1 MNSKG
6 IGTKK
11 LMSII
16 SLIMTVI
23 FLSILLPTNLIK
35 AEEKSD
41 SMSVEKVLDSEMYN
55 KFNNEILNNKSS
67 IKYTTDNNKGTWPV
81 NWEYGNV
88 SNKNKIN
95 KSVYGKDQPLEY
107 NEGYLTKKAYTT
119 DEDNVFNINLKIQGK
134 KFHGKKRDV
143 VFLLDNSNSMRTNN
157 RVGKIKTQI
166 KRVMDNLNNDDNTRY
181 ALVTYASTIL
191 DGRYYHLIDKSI
203 GNDQYENYKGYTS
216 NKCYLNFTSNIQ
228 EIYNKIPE
236 NVPYERGH
244 DYVGGTFTQEG
255 LLEAKKLL
263 KNSTADEKIIIH
275 LTDGVPTYSFLIEEF
290 GGNKPTTFNYNTAYN
305 GVGVRGL
312 GVSYFFDS
320 KYNKPYIFSREMVY
334 SALNRST
341 NQREEIWNNGIAT
354 ALEAENIKRENPYI
368 KIYTIGVELTK
379 DVSKWN
385 DANKYYNAEGTLNL
399 PEIKDLLAKIS
410 SSPEEAFINYNV
422 DDINKIIDKIIY
434 KINKSINNGTVID
447 PMGDMVDIIK
457 SGEFSDKDYKLTA
470 SNNKLL
476 EGVKVGYNEKN
487 RQIVLTGLNLGENE
501 WVELNYKVRL
511 NTSNPDFN
519 GDFWYQANKRTVLN
533 PNNKEPNVF
542 RDFVI
547 PSVTGKRPSI
557 EVKLKKISSETS
569 KPLANSEF
577 ELYNSIN
584 EKLGS
589 FTTKENGEVSLGY
602 LQEGD
607 YKLKEINPPK
617 GYILSKDFINF
628 KVKNGKTIQDENE
641 VEFITV
647 SNIPNSI
654 RIKKTDDSKLESDA
668 KFLSG
673 AKFELNKVNDK
684 NFKPLVKETD
694 DKGEIE
700 FKEIEPGTYYLKE
713 VLAPNGYEQ
722 IKEDIGPIVV
732 DNTGVVTIPWDKLKN
747 NDVEKWNNQEIIRI
761 KNKKLKSAIYIDKVD
776 AINPEIKLSGAKFS
790 LYTNDENY
798 KNNKKLVR
806 NGINYY
812 LISEKLSND
821 KGRLELE
828 NLNSGEEYKYLIQE
842 TEAPKGYTVSG
853 KEILFHFKDNIAL
866 IDNENDVKALAS
878 INGQVISIK
887 NAKIYKLPS
896 SGGIGV
902 YPFLLIGTL
911 CMALSLIYS
920 FNSKFSN
927 KKK

>member
-1 MNSKG
+1 
-6 IGTKK
+6 
-11 LMSII
+11 
-16 SLIMTVI
+16 
-23 FLSILLPTNLIK
+23 
-35 AEEKSD
+35 
-41 SMSVEKVLDSEMYN
+41 MYN
-55 KFNNEILNNKSS
+55 NFNNEILNNKSS
-67 IKYTTDNNKGTWPV
+67 INYTTDNNKGTWPEY
-81 NWEYGNV
+81 WEYGNV

-95 KSVYGKDQPLEY
+95 KSVYGKNQPLEY
-107 NEGYLTKKAYTT
+107 NEGFLTKKAYTT
-119 DEDNVFNINLKIQGK
+119 DEDNVFDINLKIQGK
-134 KFHGKKRDV
+134 KNQSLKKDV
-143 VFLLDNSNSMRTNN
+143 VFLLDNSNSMTTNN
-157 RVGKIKTQI
+157 RAIKIKEQI
-166 KRVMDNLNNDDNTRY
+166 KNVMDKLNTNNTRY

-191 DGRYYHLIDKSI
+191 DGRYYHLIDRSI
-203 GNDQYENYKGYTS
+203 GDNQYTVYKGYTS
-216 NKCYLNFTSNIQ
+216 NQCYLNFTSNIQ
-228 EIYNKIPE
+228 EIYNKIPAT
-236 NVPYERGH
+236 VPNQRNKG
-244 DYVGGTFTQEG
+244 YVGGTFTQEG
-255 LLEAKKLL
+255 LLKAIELL
-263 KNSTADEKIIIH
+263 KNSDADEKIIIH
-275 LTDGVPTYSFLIEEF
+275 LTDGLPTFSFLLKEF
-290 GGNKPTTFNYNTAYN
+290 GGNEKAIFDYNTQYN
-305 GVGVRGL
+305 GIGVRGF
-312 GVSYFFDS
+312 GTSYFFNT
-320 KYNKPYIFSREMVY
+320 KTQKPYIYSREEVY
-334 SALNRST
+334 SALNRSK
-341 NQREEIWNNGIAT
+341 NKYESIWNNGFPT
-354 ALEAENIKRENPYI
+354 TLEAENIKNDNPDI
-368 KIYTIGVELTK
+368 NIYTIGVELK
-379 DVSKWN
+379 KEVYKW
-385 DANKYYNAEGTLNL
+385 DYYRQYYNAEGTVEL
-399 PEIKDLLAKIS
+399 PEIRKFLESIS
-410 SSPEEAFINYNV
+410 SSPAEAFVNENV
-422 DDINKIIDKIIY
+422 DDIDEIINKIIDKI
-434 KINKSINNGTVID
+434 KNSINDGTVID
-447 PMGDMVDIIK
+447 PMGDMVYIVK
-457 SGEFSDKDYKLTA
+457 NGEFNNEDYKLTA

-533 PNNKEPNVF
+533 PNNKEPNIF

-547 PSVTGKRPSI
+547 PSVSGKRPSI

-628 KVKNGKTIQDENE
+628 KVKNGKAIQDENE

-732 DNTGVVTIPWDKLKN
+732 DNTGVVTIPWDKLKS

-761 KNKKLKSAIYIDKVD
+761 KNKKLKSAVYIDKVD
-776 AINPEIKLSGAKFS
+776 AINPGIKLSGAKFS

-798 KNNKKLVR
+798 KNNKKLVI
-806 NGINYY
+806 NGVNYY
-812 LISEKLSND
+812 LISEKVSND
-821 KGRLELE
+821 EGRIEWD
-828 NLNSGEEYKYLIQE
+828 NLNSGQEYKYLIQE

-853 KEILFHFKDNIAL
+853 KEILFHFKDNTVV

-920 FNSKFSN
+920 FNSKVLN
-927 KKK
+927 KRK

>member
-1 MNSKG
+1 MNSNG
-6 IGTKK
+6 IDTKK

-23 FLSILLPTNLIK
+23 FLSILLPTNLTK

-41 SMSVEKVLDSEMYN
+41 SMSVEKVLNSEMYN
-55 KFNNEILNNKSS
+55 NFNNEILNNKSS
-67 IKYTTDNNKGTWPV
+67 INYTTDNNQGTWPV

-95 KSVYGKDQPLEY
+95 KSVYGKNQPLEY

-119 DEDNVFNINLKIQGK
+119 DEDNVFDINLKIQGK
-134 KFHGKKRDV
+134 KNQSLKKDV
-143 VFLLDNSNSMRTNN
+143 VFLLDNSNSMTTNN
-157 RVGKIKTQI
+157 LAIKIKEQI
-166 KRVMDNLNNDDNTRY
+166 KNVMDKLNTNNTRY

-191 DGRYYHLIDKSI
+191 DGRYYHLIDRSI
-203 GNDQYENYKGYTS
+203 GDNQYTVYKGYTS
-216 NKCYLNFTSNIQ
+216 NQCYLNFTSNIQ
-228 EIYNKIPE
+228 EIYNKIPTT
-236 NVPYERGH
+236 VPNQRNNG
-244 DYVGGTFTQEG
+244 YVGGTFTQEG
-255 LLEAKKLL
+255 LLKAIELL
-263 KNSTADEKIIIH
+263 KNSDADEKIIIH
-275 LTDGVPTYSFLIEEF
+275 LTDGLPTFSFLLKEF
-290 GGNKPTTFNYNTAYN
+290 GGNEKAIFDYNTQYN
-305 GVGVRGL
+305 GIGVRGF
-312 GVSYFFDS
+312 GTSYFFNT
-320 KYNKPYIFSREMVY
+320 KTQKPYIYSREEVY
-334 SALNRST
+334 SALNRSI
-341 NQREEIWNNGIAT
+341 NKNESIWNNGFPT
-354 ALEAENIKRENPYI
+354 TLEAENIKKENPDI
-368 KIYTIGVELTK
+368 NIYTIGIELK
-379 DVSKWN
+379 KEVYKW
-385 DANKYYNAEGTLNL
+385 DDYRKYYNAEGVVEL
-399 PEIKDLLAKIS
+399 PEIKKFLESIS
-410 SSPEEAFINYNV
+410 SSPAEAFVNDSV
-422 DDINKIIDKIIY
+422 DDIDEIINKIIDKI
-434 KINKSINNGTVID
+434 KNSINDGTVID
-447 PMGDMVDIIK
+447 PMGDMVYIVK
-457 SGEFSDKDYKLTA
+457 NGEFNNEDYKLTA

-476 EGVKVGYNEKN
+476 EGVKVVYNEKN
-487 RQIVLTGLNLGENE
+487 RHIILTGLNLGENE
-501 WVELNYKVRL
+501 WVELKYKVRL
-511 NTSNPDFN
+511 NTSNSDFN
-519 GDFWYQANKRTVLN
+519 DDFWYQANKRTVLN
-533 PNNKEPNVF
+533 PNSKEPNIF

-547 PSVTGKRPSI
+547 PSVSGKKPSI

-628 KVKNGKTIQDENE
+628 KVKNGKAIQDENE

-812 LISEKLSND
+812 LISEKSSND
-821 KGRLELE
+821 KGRLEWE
-828 NLNSGEEYKYLIQE
+828 NLNSGQEYKYLIQE

-853 KEILFHFKDNIAL
+853 KEILFHFKDNTVV

-920 FNSKFSN
+920 FNSNVLN
-927 KKK
+927 KRK

>member
-11 LMSII
+11 LTSII

-41 SMSVEKVLDSEMYN
+41 SMSVEKVLNSEMYN
-55 KFNNEILNNKSS
+55 KFNNEILNNESS

-95 KSVYGKDQPLEY
+95 KSVYGKNQPLEY

-134 KFHGKKRDV
+134 KNQSLKKDV
-143 VFLLDNSNSMRTNN
+143 VFLLDNSNSMTTNN
-157 RVGKIKTQI
+157 RAIKIKEQI
-166 KRVMDNLNNDDNTRY
+166 KNVMDKLNTNNTRY

-191 DGRYYHLIDKSI
+191 DGRYYHLIDRSI
-203 GNDQYENYKGYTS
+203 GDNQYTVYKGYTS
-216 NKCYLNFTSNIQ
+216 NQCYLNFTSNIQ
-228 EIYNKIPE
+228 EIYNKIPST
-236 NVPYERGH
+236 VPNQRNNG
-244 DYVGGTFTQEG
+244 YVGGTFTQEG
-255 LLEAKKLL
+255 LLKAIELL
-263 KNSTADEKIIIH
+263 KNSDADEKIIIH
-275 LTDGVPTYSFLIEEF
+275 LTDGLPTFSFLLKEF
-290 GGNKPTTFNYNTAYN
+290 GGNEKAIFDYNTQYN
-305 GVGVRGL
+305 GIGVRGF
-312 GVSYFFDS
+312 GTSYFFNT
-320 KYNKPYIFSREMVY
+320 KTQKPYIYSREEVY
-334 SALNRST
+334 SALNRSK
-341 NQREEIWNNGIAT
+341 NKYEAIWNNGFPT
-354 ALEAENIKRENPYI
+354 TLEAENIKNENPDI
-368 KIYTIGVELTK
+368 NIYTIGVELK
-379 DVSKWN
+379 KEVYKW
-385 DANKYYNAEGTLNL
+385 DDYRQYYNAEGTVEL
-399 PEIKDLLAKIS
+399 PEIRKFLESIS
-410 SSPEEAFINYNV
+410 SSPAEAFVNENV
-422 DDINKIIDKIIY
+422 DDIDEIINKIID

-447 PMGDMVDIIK
+447 PMGDMVDIVK
-457 SGEFSDKDYKLTA
+457 GGEFSDKDYKLTA

-519 GDFWYQANKRTVLN
+519 GNFWYQANKRTVLN

-628 KVKNGKTIQDENE
+628 KVKNGKAIQDENE

-673 AKFELNKVNDK
+673 AKFELNKVNDQK
-684 NFKPLVKETD
+684 FKPLVKETD

-732 DNTGVVTIPWDKLKN
+732 DNTGVVTIPWDKLKS

-821 KGRLELE
+821 KGRLEWE

>member
-6 IGTKK
+6 IDTKK

-41 SMSVEKVLDSEMYN
+41 SMSVEKVLNSEMYN
-55 KFNNEILNNKSS
+55 KFNNEILNNESS

-95 KSVYGKDQPLEY
+95 KSVYGKNQPLEY

-134 KFHGKKRDV
+134 KNQSLKKDV
-143 VFLLDNSNSMRTNN
+143 VFLLDNSNSMTTNN
-157 RVGKIKTQI
+157 RAIKIKEQI
-166 KRVMDNLNNDDNTRY
+166 KNVMDKLNTNNTRY

-191 DGRYYHLIDKSI
+191 DGRYYHLIDRSI
-203 GNDQYENYKGYTS
+203 GDNQYTVYKGYTS
-216 NKCYLNFTSNIQ
+216 NQCYLNFTSNIQ
-228 EIYNKIPE
+228 EIYNKIPST
-236 NVPYERGH
+236 VPNQRNNG
-244 DYVGGTFTQEG
+244 YVGGTFTQEG
-255 LLEAKKLL
+255 LLKAIELL
-263 KNSTADEKIIIH
+263 KNSDADEKIIIH
-275 LTDGVPTYSFLIEEF
+275 LTDGLPTFSFLLKEF
-290 GGNKPTTFNYNTAYN
+290 GGNEKAIFDYNTQYN
-305 GVGVRGL
+305 GIGVRGF
-312 GVSYFFDS
+312 GTSYFFNT
-320 KYNKPYIFSREMVY
+320 KTQKPYIYSREEVY
-334 SALNRST
+334 SALNRSK
-341 NQREEIWNNGIAT
+341 NKYEAIWNNGFPT
-354 ALEAENIKRENPYI
+354 TLEAENIKNENPDI
-368 KIYTIGVELTK
+368 NIYTIGVELK
-379 DVSKWN
+379 KEVYKW
-385 DANKYYNAEGTLNL
+385 DDYRQYYNAEGTVEL
-399 PEIKDLLAKIS
+399 PEIRKFLESIS
-410 SSPEEAFINYNV
+410 SSPAEAFVNENV
-422 DDINKIIDKIIY
+422 DDIDEIINKIID

-447 PMGDMVDIIK
+447 PMGDMVDIVK
-457 SGEFSDKDYKLTA
+457 GGEFSDKDYKLTA

-519 GDFWYQANKRTVLN
+519 GNFWYQANKRTVLN

-628 KVKNGKTIQDENE
+628 KVKNGKAIQDENE

-673 AKFELNKVNDK
+673 AKFELNKVNDQK
-684 NFKPLVKETD
+684 FKPLVKETD

-732 DNTGVVTIPWDKLKN
+732 DNTGVVTIPWDKLKS

-821 KGRLELE
+821 KGRLEWE

>member
-1 MNSKG
+1 M
-6 IGTKK
+6 
-11 LMSII
+11 L
-16 SLIMTVI
+16 
-23 FLSILLPTNLIK
+23 
-35 AEEKSD
+35 
-41 SMSVEKVLDSEMYN
+41 
-55 KFNNEILNNKSS
+55 
-67 IKYTTDNNKGTWPV
+67 
-81 NWEYGNV
+81 
-88 SNKNKIN
+88 
-95 KSVYGKDQPLEY
+95 
-107 NEGYLTKKAYTT
+107 
-119 DEDNVFNINLKIQGK
+119 
-134 KFHGKKRDV
+134 
-143 VFLLDNSNSMRTNN
+143 TNN
-157 RVGKIKTQI
+157 RALKIKEEI
-166 KRVMDNLNNDDNTRY
+166 KNVMDKLKAKNTRY

-191 DGRYYHLIDKSI
+191 DGRHYHLIDRSI
-203 GNDQYENYKGYTS
+203 GNNQYTVYDLYTS
-216 NKCYLNFTSNIQ
+216 NQCHLNFTSNIQ
-228 EIYNKIPE
+228 EIYNKIPST
-236 NVPYERGH
+236 VPNQRNNPYA
-244 DYVGGTFTQEG
+244 GGTFTQEG
-255 LLEAKKLL
+255 LLKAIELL
-263 KNSTADEKIIIH
+263 KNSNADEKIIIH
-275 LTDGVPTYSFLIEEF
+275 LTDGLPTFSFFLKEF
-290 GGNKPTTFNYNTAYN
+290 GGNKKAIFDYNTNYN
-305 GVGVRGL
+305 GIGVRGL
-312 GVSYFFDS
+312 GTSYFFDT
-320 KYNKPYIFSREMVY
+320 KTQKPYIYSREEVY
-334 SALNRST
+334 SALNRSK
-341 NQREEIWNNGIAT
+341 NKYESIWNNGFPT
-354 ALEAENIKRENPYI
+354 TLEAENIKNENPDI
-368 KIYTIGVELTK
+368 NIYTIGVELK
-379 DVSKWN
+379 KEVYKWT
-385 DANKYYNAEGTLNL
+385 DDRQYYNAEGTVEL
-399 PEIKDLLAKIS
+399 PEIRKFLESIS
-410 SSPEEAFINYNV
+410 SSPAEAFVNENV
-422 DDINKIIDKIIY
+422 DDIDEIINKIID

-628 KVKNGKTIQDENE
+628 KVKNGKAIQDGNE

-647 SNIPNSI
+647 SNTPNSI

-673 AKFELNKVNDK
+673 AKFELNKVNDQK
-684 NFKPLVKETD
+684 FKPLVKETD

-732 DNTGVVTIPWDKLKN
+732 DNTGVVTIPWDKLKS

-821 KGRLELE
+821 KGRLEWE

>member
-1 MNSKG
+1 MNSKS
-6 IGTKK
+6 IDTKK

-41 SMSVEKVLDSEMYN
+41 SMSVEKVLNSEMYN
-55 KFNNEILNNKSS
+55 KFNNEILNNESS

-95 KSVYGKDQPLEY
+95 KSVYGKNQPLEY

-134 KFHGKKRDV
+134 KNQSLKKDV
-143 VFLLDNSNSMRTNN
+143 VFLLDNSNSMTTNN
-157 RVGKIKTQI
+157 RAIKIKEQI
-166 KRVMDNLNNDDNTRY
+166 KNVMDKLNTNNTRY

-191 DGRYYHLIDKSI
+191 DGRYYHLIDRSI
-203 GNDQYENYKGYTS
+203 GDNQYTVYKGYTS
-216 NKCYLNFTSNIQ
+216 NQCYLNFTSNIQ
-228 EIYNKIPE
+228 EIYNKIPST
-236 NVPYERGH
+236 VPNQRNNPYA
-244 DYVGGTFTQEG
+244 GGTFTQEG
-255 LLEAKKLL
+255 LLKAIELL
-263 KNSTADEKIIIH
+263 KNSDADEKIIIH
-275 LTDGVPTYSFLIEEF
+275 LTDGLPTFSFLLKEF
-290 GGNKPTTFNYNTAYN
+290 GGNEKAIFDYNTQYN
-305 GVGVRGL
+305 GIGVRGF
-312 GVSYFFDS
+312 GTSYFFNT
-320 KYNKPYIFSREMVY
+320 KTQKPYIYSREEVY
-334 SALNRST
+334 SALNRSK
-341 NQREEIWNNGIAT
+341 NKYESIWNNGFPT
-354 ALEAENIKRENPYI
+354 TLEAENIKNENPDI
-368 KIYTIGVELTK
+368 NIYTIGVELK
-379 DVSKWN
+379 KEVYKW
-385 DANKYYNAEGTLNL
+385 DDYRQYYNAEGTVEL
-399 PEIKDLLAKIS
+399 PEIRKFLESIS
-410 SSPEEAFINYNV
+410 SSPAEAFVNENV
-422 DDINKIIDKIIY
+422 DDIDEIINKIID

-628 KVKNGKTIQDENE
+628 KVKNGKAIQDENE

-647 SNIPNSI
+647 SNMPNSI

-673 AKFELNKVNDK
+673 AKFELNKVNDQK
-684 NFKPLVKETD
+684 FKPLVKETD

-732 DNTGVVTIPWDKLKN
+732 DNTGVVTIPWDKLKS

-821 KGRLELE
+821 KGRLEWE

-853 KEILFHFKDNIAL
+853 KEILFHFKDNIVL

>member
-6 IGTKK
+6 ITTKK
-11 LMSII
+11 LTSII
-16 SLIMTVI
+16 SLIMTVV

-35 AEEKSD
+35 AEENSH
-41 SMSVEKVLDSEMYN
+41 SMSVEKVLNSEMYN
-55 KFNNEILNNKSS
+55 NFNNEILNNKSS
-67 IKYTTDNNKGTWPV
+67 INYTTDNNKGTWPEY
-81 NWEYGNV
+81 WEYGNV

-95 KSVYGKDQPLEY
+95 KSVYGKNQPLEY
-107 NEGYLTKKAYTT
+107 NEGFLTKKAYTT
-119 DEDNVFNINLKIQGK
+119 DEDNVFDINLKIQGK
-134 KFHGKKRDV
+134 KNQSLKKDV
-143 VFLLDNSNSMRTNN
+143 VFLLDNSNSMTTNN
-157 RVGKIKTQI
+157 RAIKIKEQI
-166 KRVMDNLNNDDNTRY
+166 KNVMDKLNTNNTRY

-191 DGRYYHLIDKSI
+191 DGRYYHLIDRSI
-203 GNDQYENYKGYTS
+203 GDNQYTVYKGYTS
-216 NKCYLNFTSNIQ
+216 NQCYLNFTSNIQ
-228 EIYNKIPE
+228 EIYNKIPAT
-236 NVPYERGH
+236 VPNQRNNG
-244 DYVGGTFTQEG
+244 YVGGTFTQEG
-255 LLEAKKLL
+255 LLKAIELL
-263 KNSTADEKIIIH
+263 KNSDADEKIIIH
-275 LTDGVPTYSFLIEEF
+275 LTDGLPTFSFLLKEF
-290 GGNKPTTFNYNTAYN
+290 GGNEKAIFDYNTQYN
-305 GVGVRGL
+305 GIGVRGF
-312 GVSYFFDS
+312 GTSYFFNT
-320 KYNKPYIFSREMVY
+320 KTQKPYIYSREEVY

-341 NQREEIWNNGIAT
+341 NKNEAILNNGFPT
-354 ALEAENIKRENPYI
+354 TLEAENIKKENPDI
-368 KIYTIGVELTK
+368 NIYTIGVELK
-379 DVSKWN
+379 KEVYKW
-385 DANKYYNAEGTLNL
+385 DDYRQYYNAEGTVEL
-399 PEIKDLLAKIS
+399 PEIRKFLESIS
-410 SSPEEAFINYNV
+410 SSPAEAFVNENV
-422 DDINKIIDKIIY
+422 DDIDEIINKIID

-628 KVKNGKTIQDENE
+628 KVKNGKAIQDENE

-673 AKFELNKVNDK
+673 AKFELNKANDK

-732 DNTGVVTIPWDKLKN
+732 NNTGVVTIPWDKLKS

-761 KNKKLKSAIYIDKVD
+761 KNKKLKSAVYIDKVD

-806 NGINYY
+806 NGVNYY
-812 LISEKLSND
+812 LISEKISND
-821 KGRLELE
+821 EGRIEWD
-828 NLNSGEEYKYLIQE
+828 NLNSGQEYKYLIQE

-853 KEILFHFKDNIAL
+853 KEILFHFKDNIVV
-866 IDNENDVKALAS
+866 IDNDKDVQALANV
-878 INGQVISIK
+878 NGQTIFIK

-902 YPFLLIGTL
+902 YPFLLIGTIL
-911 CMALSLIYS
+911 ITLSLS
-920 FNSKFSN
+920 FYFKSKALN
-927 KKK
+927 KKI

>member
-6 IGTKK
+6 IDTKK

-23 FLSILLPTNLIK
+23 FLSILLPTNLTK

-41 SMSVEKVLDSEMYN
+41 SMSVEKVLNSEMYN
-55 KFNNEILNNKSS
+55 NFNNEILNNKSS
-67 IKYTTDNNKGTWPV
+67 INYTTDNNQGTWPV

-95 KSVYGKDQPLEY
+95 KSVYGKNQPLEY

-134 KFHGKKRDV
+134 KNEALKKDV
-143 VFLLDNSNSMRTNN
+143 VFLLDNSNSMLTNN
-157 RVGKIKTQI
+157 RALKIKEEI
-166 KRVMDNLNNDDNTRY
+166 KNVMDKLKAKNTRY

-191 DGRYYHLIDKSI
+191 DGRHYHLIDRSI
-203 GNDQYENYKGYTS
+203 GNNQYTVYDLYTS
-216 NKCYLNFTSNIQ
+216 NQCHLNFTSNIQ
-228 EIYNKIPE
+228 EIYNKIPST
-236 NVPYERGH
+236 VPNQRNNPYA
-244 DYVGGTFTQEG
+244 GGTFTQEG
-255 LLEAKKLL
+255 LLKAIELL
-263 KNSTADEKIIIH
+263 KNSNADEKIIIH
-275 LTDGVPTYSFLIEEF
+275 LTDGLPTFSFLLKEF
-290 GGNKPTTFNYNTAYN
+290 GGNKKAIFDYNTNYN
-305 GVGVRGL
+305 GIGVRGL
-312 GVSYFFDS
+312 GTSYFFDT
-320 KYNKPYIFSREMVY
+320 KTQKPYIYSREEVY
-334 SALNRST
+334 SALNRSK
-341 NQREEIWNNGIAT
+341 NKYEAIWNNGFPT
-354 ALEAENIKRENPYI
+354 TLEAENIKNENPDI
-368 KIYTIGVELTK
+368 NIYTIGVELK
-379 DVSKWN
+379 KEVYKW
-385 DANKYYNAEGTLNL
+385 DDYRQYYNAEGTVEL
-399 PEIKDLLAKIS
+399 PEIRKFLESIS
-410 SSPEEAFINYNV
+410 SSPAEAFVNENV
-422 DDINKIIDKIIY
+422 DDIDEIINKIID

-447 PMGDMVDIIK
+447 PMGDMVDIVK
-457 SGEFSDKDYKLTA
+457 GGEFSDKDYKLTA

-519 GDFWYQANKRTVLN
+519 GNFWYQANKRTVLN

-628 KVKNGKTIQDENE
+628 KVKNGKAIQDENE

-673 AKFELNKVNDK
+673 AKFELNKVNDQK
-684 NFKPLVKETD
+684 FKPLVKETD

-732 DNTGVVTIPWDKLKN
+732 DNTGVVTIPWDKLKS

-821 KGRLELE
+821 KGRLEWE

>member
-11 LMSII
+11 LTSII

-41 SMSVEKVLDSEMYN
+41 SMSVEKVLNSEMYN
-55 KFNNEILNNKSS
+55 KFNNEILNNESS

-95 KSVYGKDQPLEY
+95 KSVYGKNQPLEY

-134 KFHGKKRDV
+134 KNQSLKKDV
-143 VFLLDNSNSMRTNN
+143 VFLLDNSNSMTTNN
-157 RVGKIKTQI
+157 RAIKIKEQI
-166 KRVMDNLNNDDNTRY
+166 KNVMDKLNTNNTRY

-191 DGRYYHLIDKSI
+191 DGRYYHLIDRSI
-203 GNDQYENYKGYTS
+203 GNNQYTVYKGYTS
-216 NKCYLNFTSNIQ
+216 NQCYLNFTSNIQ
-228 EIYNKIPE
+228 EIYNKIPAT
-236 NVPYERGH
+236 VPNQRNNG
-244 DYVGGTFTQEG
+244 YVGGTFTQEG
-255 LLEAKKLL
+255 LLKAIELL
-263 KNSTADEKIIIH
+263 KNSDADEKIIIH
-275 LTDGVPTYSFLIEEF
+275 LTDGLPTFSFLLKEF
-290 GGNKPTTFNYNTAYN
+290 GGNEKAIFDYNTNYN
-305 GVGVRGL
+305 GIGVRGF
-312 GVSYFFDS
+312 GTSYFFNT
-320 KYNKPYIFSREMVY
+320 KTQKPYIYSREEVY
-334 SALNRST
+334 SALNRSK
-341 NQREEIWNNGIAT
+341 NKYEAIWNNGFPT
-354 ALEAENIKRENPYI
+354 TLEAENIKNENPDI
-368 KIYTIGVELTK
+368 NIYTIGVELK
-379 DVSKWN
+379 KEVYKW
-385 DANKYYNAEGTLNL
+385 DDYRQYYNAEGTVEL
-399 PEIKDLLAKIS
+399 PEIRKFLESIS
-410 SSPEEAFINYNV
+410 SSPAEAFVNENV
-422 DDINKIIDKIIY
+422 DDIDEIINKIID

-447 PMGDMVDIIK
+447 PMGDMVDIVK
-457 SGEFSDKDYKLTA
+457 GGEFSDKDYKLTA

-628 KVKNGKTIQDENE
+628 KVKNGKAIQDENE

-673 AKFELNKVNDK
+673 AKFELNKVNDQK
-684 NFKPLVKETD
+684 FKPLVKETD

-732 DNTGVVTIPWDKLKN
+732 DNTGVVTIPWDKLKS

-821 KGRLELE
+821 KGRLEWE

-911 CMALSLIYS
+911 CMALSLIYI
-920 FNSKFSN
+920 FNSKSLT
-927 KKK
+927 KR

>member
-1 MNSKG
+1 MNSKS
-6 IGTKK
+6 IDTKK

-41 SMSVEKVLDSEMYN
+41 SMSVEKVLNSEMYN
-55 KFNNEILNNKSS
+55 KFNNEILNNESS

-95 KSVYGKDQPLEY
+95 KSVYGKNQPLEY

-134 KFHGKKRDV
+134 KNQSLKKDV
-143 VFLLDNSNSMRTNN
+143 VFLLDNSNSMTTNN
-157 RVGKIKTQI
+157 RAIKIKEQI
-166 KRVMDNLNNDDNTRY
+166 KNVMDKLNTNNTRY

-191 DGRYYHLIDKSI
+191 DGRYYHLIDRSI
-203 GNDQYENYKGYTS
+203 GDNQYTVYKGYTS
-216 NKCYLNFTSNIQ
+216 NQCYLNFTSNIQ
-228 EIYNKIPE
+228 EIYNKIPST
-236 NVPYERGH
+236 VPNQRNNPYA
-244 DYVGGTFTQEG
+244 GGTFTQEG
-255 LLEAKKLL
+255 LLKAIELL
-263 KNSTADEKIIIH
+263 KNSNADEKIIIH
-275 LTDGVPTYSFLIEEF
+275 LTDGLPTFSFLLKEF
-290 GGNKPTTFNYNTAYN
+290 GGNEKAIFDYNTQYN
-305 GVGVRGL
+305 GIGVRGF
-312 GVSYFFDS
+312 GTSYFFNT
-320 KYNKPYIFSREMVY
+320 KTQKPYIYSREEVY
-334 SALNRST
+334 SALNRSK
-341 NQREEIWNNGIAT
+341 NKYESIWNNGFPT
-354 ALEAENIKRENPYI
+354 TLEAENIKNENPDI
-368 KIYTIGVELTK
+368 NIYTIGVELK
-379 DVSKWN
+379 KEVYKW
-385 DANKYYNAEGTLNL
+385 DDYRQYYNAEGTVEL
-399 PEIKDLLAKIS
+399 PEIRKFLESIS
-410 SSPEEAFINYNV
+410 SSPAEAFVNENV
-422 DDINKIIDKIIY
+422 DDIDEIINKIID

-628 KVKNGKTIQDENE
+628 KVKNGKAIQDENE

-647 SNIPNSI
+647 SNMPNSI

-673 AKFELNKVNDK
+673 AKFELNKVNDQK
-684 NFKPLVKETD
+684 FKPLVKETD

-732 DNTGVVTIPWDKLKN
+732 DNTGVVTIPWDKLKS

-821 KGRLELE
+821 KGRLEWE

>member
-11 LMSII
+11 LMAII

-41 SMSVEKVLDSEMYN
+41 SMSVEKVLNSEMYN
-55 KFNNEILNNKSS
+55 KFNNEILNNESS

-95 KSVYGKDQPLEY
+95 KSVYGKNQPLEC

-134 KFHGKKRDV
+134 KKQSLKKDV
-143 VFLLDNSNSMRTNN
+143 VFLLDNSNSMTTNN
-157 RVGKIKTQI
+157 RAIKIKEQI
-166 KRVMDNLNNDDNTRY
+166 KNVMDKLNTNNTRY

-191 DGRYYHLIDKSI
+191 DGRYYHLIDRSI
-203 GNDQYENYKGYTS
+203 GDNQYTVYKGYTS
-216 NKCYLNFTSNIQ
+216 NQCYLNFTSNIQ
-228 EIYNKIPE
+228 EIYNKIPAT
-236 NVPYERGH
+236 VPNQRNNG
-244 DYVGGTFTQEG
+244 YVGGTFTQEG
-255 LLEAKKLL
+255 LLKAIELL
-263 KNSTADEKIIIH
+263 KNSNADEKIIIH
-275 LTDGVPTYSFLIEEF
+275 LTDGLPTFSFLLKEF
-290 GGNKPTTFNYNTAYN
+290 GGNKKAIFDYNTNYN
-305 GVGVRGL
+305 GIGVRGF
-312 GVSYFFDS
+312 GTSYFFDT
-320 KYNKPYIFSREMVY
+320 KTQKPYIYSREEVY
-334 SALNRST
+334 SALNRSK
-341 NQREEIWNNGIAT
+341 NKYESIWNNGFPT
-354 ALEAENIKRENPYI
+354 TLEAENIKNENPDI
-368 KIYTIGVELTK
+368 NIYTIGVELK
-379 DVSKWN
+379 KEVYKW
-385 DANKYYNAEGTLNL
+385 DDYRQYYNAEGTVEL
-399 PEIKDLLAKIS
+399 PEIRKFLESIS
-410 SSPEEAFINYNV
+410 SSPAEAFVNENV
-422 DDINKIIDKIIY
+422 DDIDEIINKIID

-628 KVKNGKTIQDENE
+628 KVKNGKAIQDENE

-732 DNTGVVTIPWDKLKN
+732 DNTGVVTIPWDELKS

-761 KNKKLKSAIYIDKVD
+761 KNKKLKSAVYIDKVD
-776 AINPEIKLSGAKFS
+776 AINPGIKLSGAKFS

-806 NGINYY
+806 NGVNYY
-812 LISEKLSND
+812 LISEKVSND
-821 KGRLELE
+821 EGRIEWD
-828 NLNSGEEYKYLIQE
+828 NLNSGQEYKYLIQE

-853 KEILFHFKDNIAL
+853 KEILFHFKDNNVV
-866 IDNENDVKALAS
+866 IDNDKDVQALANV
-878 INGQVISIK
+878 NGQTIFIK

-896 SGGIGV
+896 SGGMGV
-902 YPFLLIGTL
+902 YPFLIIGTIL
-911 CMALSLIYS
+911 ITLSLS
-920 FNSKFSN
+920 FYFKSKALN
-927 KKK
+927 KKI

>member
-11 LMSII
+11 LTSII

-41 SMSVEKVLDSEMYN
+41 SMSVEKVLNSEMYN
-55 KFNNEILNNKSS
+55 KFNNEILNNESS

-95 KSVYGKDQPLEY
+95 KSVYGKNQPLEY

-134 KFHGKKRDV
+134 KNQSLKKDV
-143 VFLLDNSNSMRTNN
+143 VFLLDNSNSMTTNN
-157 RVGKIKTQI
+157 RAIKIKEQI
-166 KRVMDNLNNDDNTRY
+166 KNVMDKLNTNNTRY
-181 ALVTYASTIL
+181 ALVTHASTIL
-191 DGRYYHLIDKSI
+191 DGRYYHLIDRSI
-203 GNDQYENYKGYTS
+203 GNNQYTVYKGYTS
-216 NKCYLNFTSNIQ
+216 NQCYLNFTSNIQ
-228 EIYNKIPE
+228 EIYNKIPAT
-236 NVPYERGH
+236 VPNQRNNG
-244 DYVGGTFTQEG
+244 YVGGTFTQEG
-255 LLEAKKLL
+255 LLKAIELL
-263 KNSTADEKIIIH
+263 KNSDADEKIIIH
-275 LTDGVPTYSFLIEEF
+275 LTDGLPTFSFLLKEF
-290 GGNKPTTFNYNTAYN
+290 GGNEKAIFDYNTNYN
-305 GVGVRGL
+305 GIGVRGF
-312 GVSYFFDS
+312 GTSYFFNT
-320 KYNKPYIFSREMVY
+320 KTQKPYIYSREEVY
-334 SALNRST
+334 SALNRSK
-341 NQREEIWNNGIAT
+341 NKYEAIWNNGFPT
-354 ALEAENIKRENPYI
+354 TLEAENIKNENPDI
-368 KIYTIGVELTK
+368 NIYTIGVELK
-379 DVSKWN
+379 KEVYKW
-385 DANKYYNAEGTLNL
+385 DDYRQYYNAEGTVEL
-399 PEIKDLLAKIS
+399 PEIRKFLESIS
-410 SSPEEAFINYNV
+410 SSPAEAFVNENV
-422 DDINKIIDKIIY
+422 DDIDEIINKIID

-447 PMGDMVDIIK
+447 PMGDMVDIVK
-457 SGEFSDKDYKLTA
+457 GGEFSDKDYKLTA

-628 KVKNGKTIQDENE
+628 KVKNGKAIQDENE

-673 AKFELNKVNDK
+673 AKFELNKVNDQK
-684 NFKPLVKETD
+684 FKPLVKETD

-732 DNTGVVTIPWDKLKN
+732 DNTGVVTIPWDKLKS

-821 KGRLELE
+821 KGRLEWE

-911 CMALSLIYS
+911 CMALSLIYI
-920 FNSKFSN
+920 FNSKSLT
-927 KKK
+927 KR

>member
-1 MNSKG
+1 MNSKS
-6 IGTKK
+6 IDTKK

-41 SMSVEKVLDSEMYN
+41 SMSVEKVLNSEMYN
-55 KFNNEILNNKSS
+55 KFNNEILNNESS

-95 KSVYGKDQPLEY
+95 KSVYGKNQPLEY

-134 KFHGKKRDV
+134 KNQSLKKDV
-143 VFLLDNSNSMRTNN
+143 VFLLDNSNSMTTNN
-157 RVGKIKTQI
+157 RAIKIKEQI
-166 KRVMDNLNNDDNTRY
+166 KNVMDKLNTNNTRY

-191 DGRYYHLIDKSI
+191 DGRYYHLIDRSI
-203 GNDQYENYKGYTS
+203 GDNQYTVYKGYTS
-216 NKCYLNFTSNIQ
+216 NQCYLNFTSNIQ
-228 EIYNKIPE
+228 EIYNKIPST
-236 NVPYERGH
+236 VPNQRNNPYA
-244 DYVGGTFTQEG
+244 GGTFTQEG
-255 LLEAKKLL
+255 LLKAIELL
-263 KNSTADEKIIIH
+263 KNSDADEKIIIH
-275 LTDGVPTYSFLIEEF
+275 LTDGLPTFSFLLKEF
-290 GGNKPTTFNYNTAYN
+290 GGNEKAIFDYNTQYN
-305 GVGVRGL
+305 GIGVRGF
-312 GVSYFFDS
+312 GTSYFFNT
-320 KYNKPYIFSREMVY
+320 KTQKPYIYSREEVY
-334 SALNRST
+334 SALNRSK
-341 NQREEIWNNGIAT
+341 NKYESIWNNGFPT
-354 ALEAENIKRENPYI
+354 TLEAENIKNENPDI
-368 KIYTIGVELTK
+368 NIYTIGVELK
-379 DVSKWN
+379 KEVYKW
-385 DANKYYNAEGTLNL
+385 DDYRQYYNAEGTVEL
-399 PEIKDLLAKIS
+399 PEIRKFLESIS
-410 SSPEEAFINYNV
+410 SSPAEAFVNENV
-422 DDINKIIDKIIY
+422 DDIDEIINKIID

-628 KVKNGKTIQDENE
+628 KVKNGKAIQDENE

-647 SNIPNSI
+647 SNMPNSI

-673 AKFELNKVNDK
+673 AKFELNKVNDQK
-684 NFKPLVKETD
+684 FKPLVKETD

-732 DNTGVVTIPWDKLKN
+732 DNTGVVTIPWDKLKS

-821 KGRLELE
+821 KGRLEWE

>member
-11 LMSII
+11 LTSII

-41 SMSVEKVLDSEMYN
+41 SMSVEKVLNSEMYN
-55 KFNNEILNNKSS
+55 KFNNEILNNESS

-95 KSVYGKDQPLEY
+95 KSVYGKNQPLEY

-134 KFHGKKRDV
+134 KNQSLKKDV
-143 VFLLDNSNSMRTNN
+143 VFLLDNSNSMTTNN
-157 RVGKIKTQI
+157 RAIKIKEQI
-166 KRVMDNLNNDDNTRY
+166 KNVMDKLNTNNTRY

-191 DGRYYHLIDKSI
+191 DGRYYHLIDRSI
-203 GNDQYENYKGYTS
+203 GDNQYTVYKGYTS
-216 NKCYLNFTSNIQ
+216 NQCYLNFTSNIQ
-228 EIYNKIPE
+228 EIYNKIPST
-236 NVPYERGH
+236 VPNQRNNG
-244 DYVGGTFTQEG
+244 YVGGTFTQEG
-255 LLEAKKLL
+255 LLKAIELL
-263 KNSTADEKIIIH
+263 KNSDADEKIIIH
-275 LTDGVPTYSFLIEEF
+275 LTDGLPTFSFLLKEF
-290 GGNKPTTFNYNTAYN
+290 GGNEKAIFDYNTQYN
-305 GVGVRGL
+305 GIGVRGF
-312 GVSYFFDS
+312 GTSYFFNT
-320 KYNKPYIFSREMVY
+320 KTQKPYIYSREEVY
-334 SALNRST
+334 SALNRSK
-341 NQREEIWNNGIAT
+341 NKYEAIWNNGFPT
-354 ALEAENIKRENPYI
+354 TLEAENIKNENPDI
-368 KIYTIGVELTK
+368 NIYTIGVELK
-379 DVSKWN
+379 KEVYKW
-385 DANKYYNAEGTLNL
+385 DDYRQYYNAEGTVEL
-399 PEIKDLLAKIS
+399 PEIRKFLESIS
-410 SSPEEAFINYNV
+410 SSPAEAFVNENV
-422 DDINKIIDKIIY
+422 DDIDEIINKIID

-447 PMGDMVDIIK
+447 PMGDMVDIVK
-457 SGEFSDKDYKLTA
+457 GGEFSDKDYKLTA

-511 NTSNPDFN
+511 NTSNPAFN

-628 KVKNGKTIQDENE
+628 KVKNGKAIQDENE

-647 SNIPNSI
+647 SNTPNSI

-673 AKFELNKVNDK
+673 AKFELNKVNDQK
-684 NFKPLVKETD
+684 FKPLVKETD

-732 DNTGVVTIPWDKLKN
+732 DNTGVVTIPWDKLKS

-761 KNKKLKSAIYIDKVD
+761 KNKKLKSSIYIDKVD

-806 NGINYY
+806 NGVNYY
-812 LISEKLSND
+812 LISEKVSND
-821 KGRLELE
+821 EGRIEWD
-828 NLNSGEEYKYLIQE
+828 NLNSGQGYKYLIQE

-853 KEILFHFKDNIAL
+853 KEILFHFKDNTAL

-878 INGQVISIK
+878 INGEVISIK

>member
-11 LMSII
+11 LTSII

-41 SMSVEKVLDSEMYN
+41 SMSVEKVLNSEMYN
-55 KFNNEILNNKSS
+55 KFNNEILNNESS

-95 KSVYGKDQPLEY
+95 KSVYGKNQPLEY

-134 KFHGKKRDV
+134 KNQSLKKDV
-143 VFLLDNSNSMRTNN
+143 VFLLDNSNSMTTNN
-157 RVGKIKTQI
+157 RAIKIKEQI
-166 KRVMDNLNNDDNTRY
+166 KNVMDKLNTNNTRY

-191 DGRYYHLIDKSI
+191 DGRYYHLIDRSI
-203 GNDQYENYKGYTS
+203 GNNQYTVYKGYTS
-216 NKCYLNFTSNIQ
+216 NQCYLNFTSNIQ
-228 EIYNKIPE
+228 EIYNKIPAT
-236 NVPYERGH
+236 VPNQRNNPYA
-244 DYVGGTFTQEG
+244 GGTFTQEG
-255 LLEAKKLL
+255 LLKAIELL
-263 KNSTADEKIIIH
+263 KNSDADEKIIIH
-275 LTDGVPTYSFLIEEF
+275 LTDGLPTFSFLLKEF
-290 GGNKPTTFNYNTAYN
+290 GGNEKAIFDYNTNYN
-305 GVGVRGL
+305 GIGVRGF
-312 GVSYFFDS
+312 GTSYFFNT
-320 KYNKPYIFSREMVY
+320 KTQKPYIYSREEVY
-334 SALNRST
+334 SALNRSK
-341 NQREEIWNNGIAT
+341 NKYEAIWNNGFPT
-354 ALEAENIKRENPYI
+354 TLEAENIKNENPDI
-368 KIYTIGVELTK
+368 NIYTIGVELK
-379 DVSKWN
+379 KEVYKW
-385 DANKYYNAEGTLNL
+385 DDYRQYYNAEGTVEL
-399 PEIKDLLAKIS
+399 PEIRKFLESIS
-410 SSPEEAFINYNV
+410 SSPAEAFVNENV
-422 DDINKIIDKIIY
+422 DDIDEIINKIID

-447 PMGDMVDIIK
+447 PMGDMVDIVK
-457 SGEFSDKDYKLTA
+457 GGEFSDKDYKLTA

-628 KVKNGKTIQDENE
+628 KVKNGKAIQDENE

-673 AKFELNKVNDK
+673 AKFELNKVNDQK
-684 NFKPLVKETD
+684 FKPLVKETD

-732 DNTGVVTIPWDKLKN
+732 DNTGVVTIPWDKLKS

-821 KGRLELE
+821 KGRLEWE

>member
-1 MNSKG
+1 M
-6 IGTKK
+6 
-11 LMSII
+11 
-16 SLIMTVI
+16 
-23 FLSILLPTNLIK
+23 
-35 AEEKSD
+35 
-41 SMSVEKVLDSEMYN
+41 
-55 KFNNEILNNKSS
+55 
-67 IKYTTDNNKGTWPV
+67 
-81 NWEYGNV
+81 
-88 SNKNKIN
+88 
-95 KSVYGKDQPLEY
+95 
-107 NEGYLTKKAYTT
+107 
-119 DEDNVFNINLKIQGK
+119 QGK
-134 KFHGKKRDV
+134 KNEALKKDV
-143 VFLLDNSNSMRTNN
+143 VFLLDNSNSMLTNN
-157 RVGKIKTQI
+157 RALKIKEEI
-166 KRVMDNLNNDDNTRY
+166 KNVMDKLKAKNTRY

-191 DGRYYHLIDKSI
+191 DGRHYHLIDRSI
-203 GNDQYENYKGYTS
+203 GNNQYTVYDLYTS
-216 NKCYLNFTSNIQ
+216 NQCHLNFTSNIQ
-228 EIYNKIPE
+228 EIYNKIPST
-236 NVPYERGH
+236 VPNQRNNPYA
-244 DYVGGTFTQEG
+244 GGTFTQEG
-255 LLEAKKLL
+255 LLKAIELL
-263 KNSTADEKIIIH
+263 KNSNADEKIIIH
-275 LTDGVPTYSFLIEEF
+275 LTDGLPTFSFLLKEF
-290 GGNKPTTFNYNTAYN
+290 GGNEKAIFDYNTNYN
-305 GVGVRGL
+305 GIGVRGL
-312 GVSYFFDS
+312 GTSYFFDT
-320 KYNKPYIFSREMVY
+320 KTQKPYIYSREEVY
-334 SALNRST
+334 SALNRSK
-341 NQREEIWNNGIAT
+341 NKYEAIWNNGFPT
-354 ALEAENIKRENPYI
+354 TLEAENIKNENPDI
-368 KIYTIGVELTK
+368 NIYTIGVELK
-379 DVSKWN
+379 KEVYKW
-385 DANKYYNAEGTLNL
+385 DDYRQYYNAEGTVEL
-399 PEIKDLLAKIS
+399 PEIRKFLESIS
-410 SSPEEAFINYNV
+410 SSPAEAFVNENV
-422 DDINKIIDKIIY
+422 DDIDEIINKIID

-628 KVKNGKTIQDENE
+628 KVKNGKAIQDENE

-673 AKFELNKVNDK
+673 AKFELNKVNDQK
-684 NFKPLVKETD
+684 FKPLVKETD

-732 DNTGVVTIPWDKLKN
+732 DNTGVVTIPWDKLKS

-821 KGRLELE
+821 KGRLEWE

>member
-1 MNSKG
+1 M
-6 IGTKK
+6 
-11 LMSII
+11 
-16 SLIMTVI
+16 
-23 FLSILLPTNLIK
+23 
-35 AEEKSD
+35 
-41 SMSVEKVLDSEMYN
+41 
-55 KFNNEILNNKSS
+55 
-67 IKYTTDNNKGTWPV
+67 
-81 NWEYGNV
+81 
-88 SNKNKIN
+88 
-95 KSVYGKDQPLEY
+95 
-107 NEGYLTKKAYTT
+107 
-119 DEDNVFNINLKIQGK
+119 
-134 KFHGKKRDV
+134 
-143 VFLLDNSNSMRTNN
+143 
-157 RVGKIKTQI
+157 
-166 KRVMDNLNNDDNTRY
+166 
-181 ALVTYASTIL
+181 
-191 DGRYYHLIDKSI
+191 
-203 GNDQYENYKGYTS
+203 EN
-216 NKCYLNFTSNIQ
+216 
-228 EIYNKIPE
+228 
-236 NVPYERGH
+236 
-244 DYVGGTFTQEG
+244 
-255 LLEAKKLL
+255 
-263 KNSTADEKIIIH
+263 
-275 LTDGVPTYSFLIEEF
+275 
-290 GGNKPTTFNYNTAYN
+290 
-305 GVGVRGL
+305 
-312 GVSYFFDS
+312 
-320 KYNKPYIFSREMVY
+320 
-334 SALNRST
+334 
-341 NQREEIWNNGIAT
+341 
-354 ALEAENIKRENPYI
+354 
-368 KIYTIGVELTK
+368 
-379 DVSKWN
+379 
-385 DANKYYNAEGTLNL
+385 
-399 PEIKDLLAKIS
+399 
-410 SSPEEAFINYNV
+410 
-422 DDINKIIDKIIY
+422 
-434 KINKSINNGTVID
+434 
-447 PMGDMVDIIK
+447 MVDIIK

-501 WVELNYKVRL
+501 WIELNYKVRL

-533 PNNKEPNVF
+533 PNNKGPNVF

-617 GYILSKDFINF
+617 GYILSKDFIHF
-628 KVKNGKTIQDENE
+628 KVKNGKAIQDENE

-732 DNTGVVTIPWDKLKN
+732 DNTGVVTIPWDKLKS

-812 LISEKLSND
+812 LISEKSSND
-821 KGRLELE
+821 KGRLEWE

>member
-1 MNSKG
+1 M
-6 IGTKK
+6 
-11 LMSII
+11 
-16 SLIMTVI
+16 
-23 FLSILLPTNLIK
+23 
-35 AEEKSD
+35 
-41 SMSVEKVLDSEMYN
+41 
-55 KFNNEILNNKSS
+55 
-67 IKYTTDNNKGTWPV
+67 
-81 NWEYGNV
+81 
-88 SNKNKIN
+88 N
-95 KSVYGKDQPLEY
+95 KSVYGKNQPLEY

-134 KFHGKKRDV
+134 KNEALKKDV
-143 VFLLDNSNSMRTNN
+143 VFLLDNSNSMLTNN
-157 RVGKIKTQI
+157 RALKIKEEI
-166 KRVMDNLNNDDNTRY
+166 KNVMDKLKAKNTRY

-191 DGRYYHLIDKSI
+191 DGRHYHLIDRSI
-203 GNDQYENYKGYTS
+203 GNNQYTVYDLYTS
-216 NKCYLNFTSNIQ
+216 NQCHLNFTSNIQ
-228 EIYNKIPE
+228 EIYNKIPST
-236 NVPYERGH
+236 VPNQRNNPYA
-244 DYVGGTFTQEG
+244 GGTFTQEG
-255 LLEAKKLL
+255 LLKAIELL
-263 KNSTADEKIIIH
+263 KNSNADEKIIIH
-275 LTDGVPTYSFLIEEF
+275 LTDGLPTFSFLLKEF
-290 GGNKPTTFNYNTAYN
+290 GGNEKAIFDYNTNYN
-305 GVGVRGL
+305 GIGVRGL
-312 GVSYFFDS
+312 GTSYFFDT
-320 KYNKPYIFSREMVY
+320 KTQKPYIYSREEVY
-334 SALNRST
+334 SALNRSK
-341 NQREEIWNNGIAT
+341 NKYEAIWNNGFPT
-354 ALEAENIKRENPYI
+354 TLEAENIKNENPDI
-368 KIYTIGVELTK
+368 NIYTIGVELK
-379 DVSKWN
+379 KEVYKW
-385 DANKYYNAEGTLNL
+385 DDYRQYYNAEGTVEL
-399 PEIKDLLAKIS
+399 PEIRKFLESIS
-410 SSPEEAFINYNV
+410 SSPAEAFVNENV
-422 DDINKIIDKIIY
+422 DDIDEIINKIID

-628 KVKNGKTIQDENE
+628 KVKNGKAIQDENE

-673 AKFELNKVNDK
+673 AKFELNKVNDQK
-684 NFKPLVKETD
+684 FKPLVKETD

-732 DNTGVVTIPWDKLKN
+732 DNTGVVTIPWDKLKS

-821 KGRLELE
+821 KGRLEWE

>member
-6 IGTKK
+6 IGTQK

-16 SLIMTVI
+16 SLIMIVI

-41 SMSVEKVLDSEMYN
+41 SMSVEKVLNSEMYN

-95 KSVYGKDQPLEY
+95 KSVYGKNQPLEY

-134 KFHGKKRDV
+134 KNQSLKKDV
-143 VFLLDNSNSMRTNN
+143 VFLLDNSNSMTTNN
-157 RVGKIKTQI
+157 RAIKIKEQI
-166 KRVMDNLNNDDNTRY
+166 KNVMDKLNTNNTRY

-191 DGRYYHLIDKSI
+191 DGRYYHLIDRSI
-203 GNDQYENYKGYTS
+203 GDNQYTVYKGYTS
-216 NKCYLNFTSNIQ
+216 NQCYLNFTSNIQ
-228 EIYNKIPE
+228 EIYNKIPST
-236 NVPYERGH
+236 VPNQRNNPYA
-244 DYVGGTFTQEG
+244 GGTFTQEG
-255 LLEAKKLL
+255 LLKAIELL
-263 KNSTADEKIIIH
+263 KNSDADEKIIIH
-275 LTDGVPTYSFLIEEF
+275 LTDGLPTFSFLLKEF
-290 GGNKPTTFNYNTAYN
+290 GGNEKAIFDYNTQYN
-305 GVGVRGL
+305 GIGVRGF
-312 GVSYFFDS
+312 GTSYFFNT
-320 KYNKPYIFSREMVY
+320 KTQKPYIYSREEVY
-334 SALNRST
+334 SALNRSK
-341 NQREEIWNNGIAT
+341 NKYESIWNNGFPT
-354 ALEAENIKRENPYI
+354 TLEAENIKNENPDI
-368 KIYTIGVELTK
+368 NIYTIGVELK
-379 DVSKWN
+379 KEVYKW
-385 DANKYYNAEGTLNL
+385 DDYRQYYNAEGTVEL
-399 PEIKDLLAKIS
+399 PEIRKFLESIS
-410 SSPEEAFINYNV
+410 SSPAEAFVNENV
-422 DDINKIIDKIIY
+422 DDIDEIINKIID

-628 KVKNGKTIQDENE
+628 KVKNGKAIQDGNE

-647 SNIPNSI
+647 SNTPNSI

-673 AKFELNKVNDK
+673 AKFELNKVNDQK
-684 NFKPLVKETD
+684 FKPLVKETD

-732 DNTGVVTIPWDKLKN
+732 DNTGVVTIPWDKLKS

-821 KGRLELE
+821 KGRLEWE

-853 KEILFHFKDNIAL
+853 KEILFHFKDNNVV
-866 IDNENDVKALAS
+866 IDNDKDVQALANV
-878 INGQVISIK
+878 NGQTIFIK

-902 YPFLLIGTL
+902 YPFLLIGTIL
-911 CMALSLIYS
+911 ITLSLS
-920 FNSKFSN
+920 FYFKSKALN
-927 KKK
+927 KKI

>member
-1 MNSKG
+1 MNSKS
-6 IGTKK
+6 IDTKK

-41 SMSVEKVLDSEMYN
+41 SMSVEKVLNSEMYN
-55 KFNNEILNNKSS
+55 KFNNEILNNESS

-95 KSVYGKDQPLEY
+95 KSVYGKNQPLEY

-134 KFHGKKRDV
+134 KNQSLKKDV
-143 VFLLDNSNSMRTNN
+143 VFLLDNSNSMTTNN
-157 RVGKIKTQI
+157 RAIKIKEQI
-166 KRVMDNLNNDDNTRY
+166 KNVMDKLNTNNTRY

-191 DGRYYHLIDKSI
+191 DGRYYHLIDRSI
-203 GNDQYENYKGYTS
+203 GDNQYTVYKGYTS
-216 NKCYLNFTSNIQ
+216 NQCYLNFTSNIQ
-228 EIYNKIPE
+228 EIYNKIPST
-236 NVPYERGH
+236 VPNQRNNPYA
-244 DYVGGTFTQEG
+244 GGTFTQEG
-255 LLEAKKLL
+255 LLKAIELL
-263 KNSTADEKIIIH
+263 KNSDADEKIIIH
-275 LTDGVPTYSFLIEEF
+275 LTDGLPTFSFLLKEF
-290 GGNKPTTFNYNTAYN
+290 GGNEKAIFDYNTQYN
-305 GVGVRGL
+305 GIGVRGF
-312 GVSYFFDS
+312 GTSYFFNT
-320 KYNKPYIFSREMVY
+320 KTQKPYIYSREEVY
-334 SALNRST
+334 SALNRSK
-341 NQREEIWNNGIAT
+341 NKYESIWNNGFPT
-354 ALEAENIKRENPYI
+354 TLEAENIKNENPDI
-368 KIYTIGVELTK
+368 NIYTIGVELK
-379 DVSKWN
+379 KEVYKW
-385 DANKYYNAEGTLNL
+385 DDYRQYYNAEGTVEL
-399 PEIKDLLAKIS
+399 PEIRKFLESIS
-410 SSPEEAFINYNV
+410 SSPAEAFVNENV
-422 DDINKIIDKIIY
+422 DDIDEIINKIID

-628 KVKNGKTIQDENE
+628 KVKNGKAIQDENE

-647 SNIPNSI
+647 SNTPNSI

-673 AKFELNKVNDK
+673 AKFELNKVNDQK
-684 NFKPLVKETD
+684 FKPLVKETD

-732 DNTGVVTIPWDKLKN
+732 DNTGVVTIPWDKLKS

-821 KGRLELE
+821 KGRLEWE

>member
-11 LMSII
+11 LTSII

-67 IKYTTDNNKGTWPV
+67 INYTTDNNQGTWPV

-95 KSVYGKDQPLEY
+95 KSVYGKNQPLEY

-119 DEDNVFNINLKIQGK
+119 DEDNVFDINLKIQGK
-134 KFHGKKRDV
+134 KNQSLKKDV
-143 VFLLDNSNSMRTNN
+143 VFLLDNSNSMTTNN
-157 RVGKIKTQI
+157 RAIKIKEQI
-166 KRVMDNLNNDDNTRY
+166 KNVMDKLNTNNTRY

-191 DGRYYHLIDKSI
+191 DGRYYHLIDRSI
-203 GNDQYENYKGYTS
+203 GDNKYTVYKGYTS
-216 NKCYLNFTSNIQ
+216 NQCYLNFTSNIQ
-228 EIYNKIPE
+228 EIYNKIPTT
-236 NVPYERGH
+236 VPNQRNNG
-244 DYVGGTFTQEG
+244 YVGGTFTQEG
-255 LLEAKKLL
+255 LLKAIELL
-263 KNSTADEKIIIH
+263 KNSDADEKIIIH
-275 LTDGVPTYSFLIEEF
+275 LTDGLPTFSFLLKEF
-290 GGNKPTTFNYNTAYN
+290 GGNEKAIFDYNTQYN
-305 GVGVRGL
+305 GIGVRGF
-312 GVSYFFDS
+312 GTSYFFNT
-320 KYNKPYIFSREMVY
+320 KTQKPYIYSREEVY
-334 SALNRST
+334 SALNRSK
-341 NQREEIWNNGIAT
+341 NKYEAIWNNGFPT
-354 ALEAENIKRENPYI
+354 TLEAENIKKENPDI
-368 KIYTIGVELTK
+368 NIYTIGIELK
-379 DVSKWN
+379 KRVYKWTDN
-385 DANKYYNAEGTLNL
+385 RQYYDAEGIVEL
-399 PEIKDLLAKIS
+399 PEIRKFLESIS
-410 SSPEEAFINYNV
+410 SSPAEAFLNENV
-422 DDINKIIDKIIY
+422 DDIDEIINKIIDKI
-434 KINKSINNGTVID
+434 KNSINNGTVID
-447 PMGDMVDIIK
+447 PMGNMVDIIK

-617 GYILSKDFINF
+617 GYILSKDFIHF
-628 KVKNGKTIQDENE
+628 KVKNGKAIQDENE

-732 DNTGVVTIPWDKLKN
+732 DNTGVVTIPWDKLKS

-812 LISEKLSND
+812 LISEKSSND
-821 KGRLELE
+821 KGRLEWE

>member
-6 IGTKK
+6 IGAKK
-11 LMSII
+11 LTSII

-81 NWEYGNV
+81 IWEYGNV

-134 KFHGKKRDV
+134 KNEALKKDV
-143 VFLLDNSNSMRTNN
+143 VFLLDNSNSMLTNN
-157 RVGKIKTQI
+157 RALKIKEEI
-166 KRVMDNLNNDDNTRY
+166 KNVMDKLKAKNTRY

-191 DGRYYHLIDKSI
+191 DGRHYHLIDRSI
-203 GNDQYENYKGYTS
+203 GNNQYTVYDLYTS
-216 NKCYLNFTSNIQ
+216 NQCHLNFTSNIQ
-228 EIYNKIPE
+228 EIYNKIPST
-236 NVPYERGH
+236 VPNQRNNPYA
-244 DYVGGTFTQEG
+244 GGTFTQEG
-255 LLEAKKLL
+255 LLKAIELL
-263 KNSTADEKIIIH
+263 KNSNADEKIIIH
-275 LTDGVPTYSFLIEEF
+275 LTDGLPTFSFLLKEF
-290 GGNKPTTFNYNTAYN
+290 GGNKKAIFDYNTNYN
-305 GVGVRGL
+305 GIGVRGL
-312 GVSYFFDS
+312 GTSYFFDT
-320 KYNKPYIFSREMVY
+320 KTQKPYIYSREEVY
-334 SALNRST
+334 SALNRSK
-341 NQREEIWNNGIAT
+341 NKYESIWNNGFPT
-354 ALEAENIKRENPYI
+354 TLEAENIKNENPDI
-368 KIYTIGVELTK
+368 NIYTIGVELK
-379 DVSKWN
+379 KEVYKW
-385 DANKYYNAEGTLNL
+385 DDYRQYYNAEGTVEL
-399 PEIKDLLAKIS
+399 PEIRKFLESIS
-410 SSPEEAFINYNV
+410 SSPAEAFVNENV
-422 DDINKIIDKIIY
+422 DDIDEIINKIID

-447 PMGDMVDIIK
+447 PMGDMVDIVK
-457 SGEFSDKDYKLTA
+457 GGEFSDKDYKLTA

-628 KVKNGKTIQDENE
+628 KVKNGKAIQDENE

-732 DNTGVVTIPWDKLKN
+732 DNTGVVTIPWDKLKS

-812 LISEKLSND
+812 LVSEKLSND
-821 KGRLELE
+821 KGRLEWE

-911 CMALSLIYS
+911 CMALSLIYI
-920 FNSKFSN
+920 FNSKSLT
-927 KKK
+927 KR

>member
-1 MNSKG
+1 MNSNG
-6 IGTKK
+6 IDTKK

-23 FLSILLPTNLIK
+23 FLSILLPTNLTK

-41 SMSVEKVLDSEMYN
+41 SMSVEKVLNSEMYN
-55 KFNNEILNNKSS
+55 NFNNEILNNKSS
-67 IKYTTDNNKGTWPV
+67 INYTTDNNQGTWPV
-81 NWEYGNV
+81 NWEYGNI

-95 KSVYGKDQPLEY
+95 KSVYGKNQPLEY

-119 DEDNVFNINLKIQGK
+119 DEDNVFDINLKIQGK
-134 KFHGKKRDV
+134 KNQSLKKDV
-143 VFLLDNSNSMRTNN
+143 VFLLDNSNSMTTNN
-157 RVGKIKTQI
+157 RAIKIKEQI
-166 KRVMDNLNNDDNTRY
+166 KNVMDKLNTNNTRY

-191 DGRYYHLIDKSI
+191 DGRYYHLIDRSI
-203 GNDQYENYKGYTS
+203 GDNQYTVYKGYTS
-216 NKCYLNFTSNIQ
+216 NQCYLNFTSNIQ
-228 EIYNKIPE
+228 EIYNKIPTT
-236 NVPYERGH
+236 VPNQRNNG
-244 DYVGGTFTQEG
+244 YVGGTFTQEG
-255 LLEAKKLL
+255 LLKAIELL
-263 KNSTADEKIIIH
+263 KNSDADEKIIIH
-275 LTDGVPTYSFLIEEF
+275 LTDGLPTFSFLLKEF
-290 GGNKPTTFNYNTAYN
+290 GGNEKAIFDYNTQYN
-305 GVGVRGL
+305 GIGVRGF
-312 GVSYFFDS
+312 GTSYFFNT
-320 KYNKPYIFSREMVY
+320 KTQKPYIYSREEVY
-334 SALNRST
+334 SALNRSI
-341 NQREEIWNNGIAT
+341 NKNESIWNNGFPT
-354 ALEAENIKRENPYI
+354 TLEAENIKKENPDI
-368 KIYTIGVELTK
+368 NIYTIGIELK
-379 DVSKWN
+379 KEVYKW
-385 DANKYYNAEGTLNL
+385 DDYRKYYNAEGVVEL
-399 PEIKDLLAKIS
+399 PEIKKFLESIS
-410 SSPEEAFINYNV
+410 SSPAEAFVNDSV
-422 DDINKIIDKIIY
+422 DDIDEIINKIIDKI
-434 KINKSINNGTVID
+434 KNSINDGTVID
-447 PMGDMVDIIK
+447 PMGDMVYIVK
-457 SGEFSDKDYKLTA
+457 NGEFNNEDYKLTA

-519 GDFWYQANKRTVLN
+519 EDFWYQANKRTVLN
-533 PNNKEPNVF
+533 PNNKEPNIF

-602 LQEGD
+602 LPEGE
-607 YKLKEINPPK
+607 YKLKEITPPK

-628 KVKNGKTIQDENE
+628 KINNGKAIQDGNE

-647 SNIPNSI
+647 SNKVNSI
-654 RIKKTDDSKLESDA
+654 CIKKTDDAKLEADA

-673 AKFELNKVNDK
+673 AKFELNKANDK

-700 FKEIEPGTYYLKE
+700 FNEIEPGTYYLKE
-713 VLAPNGYEQ
+713 VLAPNGYES
-722 IKEDIGPIVV
+722 IKESIGPIVV
-732 DNTGVVTIPWDKLKN
+732 DNTGVVTIPWDKLKS

-761 KNKKLKSAIYIDKVD
+761 KNKKLKSAVYIDKVD
-776 AINPEIKLSGAKFS
+776 AINQGIKLSGAKFS

-798 KNNKKLVR
+798 KNDKKLVR
-806 NGINYY
+806 NGVNYY
-812 LISEKLSND
+812 LISEKVSNYE
-821 KGRLELE
+821 GRIEWD
-828 NLNSGEEYKYLIQE
+828 NLNSGQEYKYLIQE

-853 KEILFHFKDNIAL
+853 KEILFNFKDNTVV

-920 FNSKFSN
+920 FNSKVLN
-927 KKK
+927 KRK

>member
-6 IGTKK
+6 ITTKK
-11 LMSII
+11 LTSII
-16 SLIMTVI
+16 SLIMTVV

-35 AEEKSD
+35 AEENSH
-41 SMSVEKVLDSEMYN
+41 SMSVEKVLNSEMYN
-55 KFNNEILNNKSS
+55 NFNNEILNNKSS
-67 IKYTTDNNKGTWPV
+67 INYTTDNNKGTWPEY
-81 NWEYGNV
+81 WEYGNV

-95 KSVYGKDQPLEY
+95 KSVYGKNQPLEY
-107 NEGYLTKKAYTT
+107 NEGFLTKKAYTT
-119 DEDNVFNINLKIQGK
+119 DEDNVFDINLKIQGK
-134 KFHGKKRDV
+134 KNQSLKKDV
-143 VFLLDNSNSMRTNN
+143 VFLLDNSNSMTTNN
-157 RVGKIKTQI
+157 RAIKIKEQI
-166 KRVMDNLNNDDNTRY
+166 KNVMDKLNTNNTRY

-191 DGRYYHLIDKSI
+191 DGRYYHLIDRSI
-203 GNDQYENYKGYTS
+203 GDNQYTVYKGYTS
-216 NKCYLNFTSNIQ
+216 NQCYLNFTSNIQ
-228 EIYNKIPE
+228 EIYNKIPAT
-236 NVPYERGH
+236 VPNQRNKG
-244 DYVGGTFTQEG
+244 YVGGTFTQEG
-255 LLEAKKLL
+255 LLKAIELL
-263 KNSTADEKIIIH
+263 KNSDADEKIIIH
-275 LTDGVPTYSFLIEEF
+275 LTDGLPTFSFLLKEF
-290 GGNKPTTFNYNTAYN
+290 GGNEKAIFDYNTQYN
-305 GVGVRGL
+305 GIGVRGF
-312 GVSYFFDS
+312 GTSYFFDT
-320 KYNKPYIFSREMVY
+320 KTQKPYIYSREEVY
-334 SALNRST
+334 SALNRSK
-341 NQREEIWNNGIAT
+341 NKYESIWNNGFPT
-354 ALEAENIKRENPYI
+354 TLEAENIKNDNPDI
-368 KIYTIGVELTK
+368 NIYTIGVELK
-379 DVSKWN
+379 KEVYKW
-385 DANKYYNAEGTLNL
+385 DYYRQYYNAEGTVEL
-399 PEIKDLLAKIS
+399 PEIRKFLESIS
-410 SSPEEAFINYNV
+410 SSPAEAFVNENV
-422 DDINKIIDKIIY
+422 DDIDEIINKIID

-447 PMGDMVDIIK
+447 PMGDMVDIVK
-457 SGEFSDKDYKLTA
+457 DGEFSDKDYKLTA

-628 KVKNGKTIQDENE
+628 KVKNGKAIQDENE

-732 DNTGVVTIPWDKLKN
+732 DNTGVVTIPWDELKS

-761 KNKKLKSAIYIDKVD
+761 KNKKLKSAVYIDKVD
-776 AINPEIKLSGAKFS
+776 AINPGIKLSGAKFS

-798 KNNKKLVR
+798 KNNKKLVI
-806 NGINYY
+806 NGVNYY
-812 LISEKLSND
+812 LISEKVSND
-821 KGRLELE
+821 EGRIEWD
-828 NLNSGEEYKYLIQE
+828 NLNSGQEYKYLIQE

-853 KEILFHFKDNIAL
+853 KEILFHFKDNNVV
-866 IDNENDVKALAS
+866 IDNDKDVQALANV
-878 INGQVISIK
+878 NGQTIFIK

-902 YPFLLIGTL
+902 YPFLLIGTIL
-911 CMALSLIYS
+911 ITLSLS
-920 FNSKFSN
+920 FYFKSKALN
-927 KKK
+927 KKI

>member
-1 MNSKG
+1 MKVFIKKVSLFSIFLFIVNLMCFPDIVKSDVSNFSYGDKELQRSTDFNNVNIKKVIENNDTINIKVEKLWDGDDEYNRPKNITIKLFCDGKDTGKNLNLTSENDWTGEFEGLFPRFYNGPNGEKLEHNYTIKELALDNYDPSYTYSYQDNSIDTSKLQLWVPATEIKQDEDYIVVDGNSEGKHNLYRAEAYQTNKVIMGQVNIINKTIKDEEGINYNNYIIINDQDDSSDYLTWKAKKVNNDSNKFYLYSNALKLWNGSIGALKYRDDNITVPKG
-6 IGTKK
+6 EANSIDQEFYGTKDIN
-11 LMSII
+11 SI
-16 SLIMTVI
+16 
-23 FLSILLPTNLIK
+23 
-35 AEEKSD
+35 
-41 SMSVEKVLDSEMYN
+41 
-55 KFNNEILNNKSS
+55 NNAYKTE
-67 IKYTTDNNKGTWPV
+67 T
-81 NWEYGNV
+81 
-88 SNKNKIN
+88 SNKNIYLYKKVNLSKNEFSN
-95 KSVYGKDQPLEY
+95 KEILYSVKEEIPFGYTVKYDY
-107 NEGYLTKKAYTT
+107 NMDTKEKSYWVPTNSFVDGETYIIVTKAITGNVIGMEAKNNKKFAWTKKNNANTINVSSGPITVNGNTYDRYIT
-119 DEDNVFNINLKIQGK
+119 DEEAMKHTAMQWIANSVGLQHGNQVGDRNAFTLKNVMNGLYAKDTGQGDLVSKPCKESYWYYGYTRLDASGKPAKRKPSNHEDEWSNLLGSMN
-134 KFHGKKRDV
+134 DY
-143 VFLLDNSNSMRTNN
+143 FLLSNNHT
-157 RVGKIKTQI
+157 G
-166 KRVMDNLNNDDNTRY
+166 
-181 ALVTYASTIL
+181 
-191 DGRYYHLIDKSI
+191 
-203 GNDQYENYKGYTS
+203 
-216 NKCYLNFTSNIQ
+216 
-228 EIYNKIPE
+228 
-236 NVPYERGH
+236 
-244 DYVGGTFTQEG
+244 
-255 LLEAKKLL
+255 
-263 KNSTADEKIIIH
+263 
-275 LTDGVPTYSFLIEEF
+275 
-290 GGNKPTTFNYNTAYN
+290 
-305 GVGVRGL
+305 
-312 GVSYFFDS
+312 
-320 KYNKPYIFSREMVY
+320 
-334 SALNRST
+334 
-341 NQREEIWNNGIAT
+341 
-354 ALEAENIKRENPYI
+354 
-368 KIYTIGVELTK
+368 
-379 DVSKWN
+379 
-385 DANKYYNAEGTLNL
+385 DANAV
-399 PEIKDLLAKIS
+399 
-410 SSPEEAFINYNV
+410 EAQTFYL
-422 DDINKIIDKIIY
+422 Y
-434 KINKSINNGTVID
+434 K
-447 PMGDMVDIIK
+447 
-457 SGEFSDKDYKLTA
+457 
-470 SNNKLL
+470 
-476 EGVKVGYNEKN
+476 KVTTKN
-487 RQIVLTGLNLGENE
+487 
-501 WVELNYKVRL
+501 
-511 NTSNPDFN
+511 
-519 GDFWYQANKRTVLN
+519 
-533 PNNKEPNVF
+533 
-542 RDFVI
+542 
-547 PSVTGKRPSI
+547 PSI

-628 KVKNGKTIQDENE
+628 KVKNGKAIQDENE

-673 AKFELNKVNDK
+673 AKFELNKVNDQK
-684 NFKPLVKETD
+684 FKPLVKETD

-732 DNTGVVTIPWDKLKN
+732 DNTGVVTIPWDKLKS

-821 KGRLELE
+821 KGRLEWE

>member
-16 SLIMTVI
+16 SLIMTVV

-55 KFNNEILNNKSS
+55 KFNNEILNNESS

-95 KSVYGKDQPLEY
+95 KSVYGKNQPLEY

-119 DEDNVFNINLKIQGK
+119 DEDNIFNINLKIQGK
-134 KFHGKKRDV
+134 KNEALKKDV
-143 VFLLDNSNSMRTNN
+143 VFLLDNSNSMLTNN
-157 RVGKIKTQI
+157 RALKIKEEI
-166 KRVMDNLNNDDNTRY
+166 KNVMDKLKAKNTRY

-191 DGRYYHLIDKSI
+191 DGRHYHLIDRSI
-203 GNDQYENYKGYTS
+203 GNNQYTVYDLYTS
-216 NKCYLNFTSNIQ
+216 NQCHLNFTSNIQ
-228 EIYNKIPE
+228 EIYNKIPST
-236 NVPYERGH
+236 VPNQRNNPYA
-244 DYVGGTFTQEG
+244 GGTFTQEG
-255 LLEAKKLL
+255 LLKAIELL
-263 KNSTADEKIIIH
+263 KNSNADEKIIIH
-275 LTDGVPTYSFLIEEF
+275 LTDGLPTFSFLLKEF
-290 GGNKPTTFNYNTAYN
+290 GGNKKAIFDYNTNYN
-305 GVGVRGL
+305 GIGVRGL
-312 GVSYFFDS
+312 GTSYFFNT
-320 KYNKPYIFSREMVY
+320 KTQKPYIYSREAVY
-334 SALNRST
+334 SALNRSK
-341 NQREEIWNNGIAT
+341 NKYEAIWNNGFPT
-354 ALEAENIKRENPYI
+354 TLEAENIKNENPDI
-368 KIYTIGVELTK
+368 NIYTIGVELK
-379 DVSKWN
+379 KEVYKWT
-385 DANKYYNAEGTLNL
+385 DDRQYYNAEGTVEL
-399 PEIKDLLAKIS
+399 PEIRKFLESIS
-410 SSPEEAFINYNV
+410 SSPAEAFVNENV
-422 DDINKIIDKIIY
+422 DDIDEIINKIID

-447 PMGDMVDIIK
+447 PMGDMVDIVK
-457 SGEFSDKDYKLTA
+457 GGEFSDKDYKLTA

-628 KVKNGKTIQDENE
+628 KVKNGKAIQDGNE

-647 SNIPNSI
+647 SNTPNSI

-673 AKFELNKVNDK
+673 AKFELNKVNDQK
-684 NFKPLVKETD
+684 FKPLVKETD

-732 DNTGVVTIPWDKLKN
+732 DNTGVVTIPWDKLKS

-812 LISEKLSND
+812 LISEKSSND
-821 KGRLELE
+821 KGRLEWE

>member
-6 IGTKK
+6 IDTKK

-23 FLSILLPTNLIK
+23 FLSILLHTNLIK

-55 KFNNEILNNKSS
+55 KFNNEILNNESS

-95 KSVYGKDQPLEY
+95 KSVYGKNQPLEY

-134 KFHGKKRDV
+134 KNQSLKKDV
-143 VFLLDNSNSMRTNN
+143 VFLLDNSNSMTTNN
-157 RVGKIKTQI
+157 RAIKIKEQI
-166 KRVMDNLNNDDNTRY
+166 KNVMDKLNTNNTRY

-191 DGRYYHLIDKSI
+191 DGRYYHLIDRSI
-203 GNDQYENYKGYTS
+203 GNNQYTVYKGYTS
-216 NKCYLNFTSNIQ
+216 NQCYLNFTSNIQ
-228 EIYNKIPE
+228 EIYNKIPAT
-236 NVPYERGH
+236 VPNQRNNG
-244 DYVGGTFTQEG
+244 YVGGTFTQEG
-255 LLEAKKLL
+255 LLKAIELL
-263 KNSTADEKIIIH
+263 KNSDADEKIIIH
-275 LTDGVPTYSFLIEEF
+275 LTDGLPTFSFLLKEF
-290 GGNKPTTFNYNTAYN
+290 GGNEKAIFDYNTNYN
-305 GVGVRGL
+305 GIGVRGF
-312 GVSYFFDS
+312 GTSYFFNT
-320 KYNKPYIFSREMVY
+320 KTQKPYIYSREEVY
-334 SALNRST
+334 SALNRSK
-341 NQREEIWNNGIAT
+341 NKYESIWNNGFPT
-354 ALEAENIKRENPYI
+354 TLEAENIKNENPDI
-368 KIYTIGVELTK
+368 NIYTIGVELK
-379 DVSKWN
+379 KEVYKWT
-385 DANKYYNAEGTLNL
+385 DDRQYYNAEGTVEL
-399 PEIKDLLAKIS
+399 PEIRKFLESIS
-410 SSPEEAFINYNV
+410 SSPAEAFVNENV
-422 DDINKIIDKIIY
+422 DDIDEIINKIID

-447 PMGDMVDIIK
+447 PMGYMVDIVK
-457 SGEFSDKDYKLTA
+457 GGEFSDKDYKLTA

-501 WVELNYKVRL
+501 WVELNYKVKL

-628 KVKNGKTIQDENE
+628 KVKNGKAIQDGNE

-647 SNIPNSI
+647 SNTPNSI

-673 AKFELNKVNDK
+673 AKFELNKVNDQK
-684 NFKPLVKETD
+684 FKPLVKETD

-732 DNTGVVTIPWDKLKN
+732 DNTGVVTIPWDKLKS

-821 KGRLELE
+821 KGRLEWE

>member
-6 IGTKK
+6 ITTKK
-11 LMSII
+11 LTSII
-16 SLIMTVI
+16 SLIMTVV

-35 AEEKSD
+35 AEENSH
-41 SMSVEKVLDSEMYN
+41 SMSVEKVLNSEMYN
-55 KFNNEILNNKSS
+55 NFNNEILNNKSS
-67 IKYTTDNNKGTWPV
+67 INYTTDNNKGTWPEY
-81 NWEYGNV
+81 WEYGNV

-95 KSVYGKDQPLEY
+95 KSVYGKNQPLEY
-107 NEGYLTKKAYTT
+107 NEGFLTKKAYTT
-119 DEDNVFNINLKIQGK
+119 DEDNVFDINLKIQGK
-134 KFHGKKRDV
+134 KNQSLKKDV
-143 VFLLDNSNSMRTNN
+143 VFLLDNSNSMTTNN
-157 RVGKIKTQI
+157 RAIKIKEQI
-166 KRVMDNLNNDDNTRY
+166 KNVMDKLNTNNTRY

-191 DGRYYHLIDKSI
+191 DGRYYHLIDRSI
-203 GNDQYENYKGYTS
+203 GDNQYTVYKGYTS
-216 NKCYLNFTSNIQ
+216 NQCYLNFTSNIQ
-228 EIYNKIPE
+228 EIYNKIPAT
-236 NVPYERGH
+236 VPNQRNKG
-244 DYVGGTFTQEG
+244 YVGGTFTQEG
-255 LLEAKKLL
+255 LLKAIELL
-263 KNSTADEKIIIH
+263 KNSDADEKIIIH
-275 LTDGVPTYSFLIEEF
+275 LTDGLPTFSFLLKEF
-290 GGNKPTTFNYNTAYN
+290 GGNEKAIFDYNTQYN
-305 GVGVRGL
+305 GIGVRGF
-312 GVSYFFDS
+312 GTSYFFDT
-320 KYNKPYIFSREMVY
+320 KTQKPYIYSREEVY
-334 SALNRST
+334 SALNRSK
-341 NQREEIWNNGIAT
+341 NKYESIWNNGFPT
-354 ALEAENIKRENPYI
+354 TLEAENIKNDNPDI
-368 KIYTIGVELTK
+368 NIYTIGVELK
-379 DVSKWN
+379 KEVYKW
-385 DANKYYNAEGTLNL
+385 DDYRQYYNAEGTVEL
-399 PEIKDLLAKIS
+399 PEIRKFLESIS
-410 SSPEEAFINYNV
+410 SSPAEAFVNENV
-422 DDINKIIDKIIY
+422 DDIDEIINKIID

-447 PMGDMVDIIK
+447 PMGDMVDIVK
-457 SGEFSDKDYKLTA
+457 DGEFSDKDYKLTA

-628 KVKNGKTIQDENE
+628 KVKNGKAIQDENE

-732 DNTGVVTIPWDKLKN
+732 DNTGVVTIPWDELKS

-761 KNKKLKSAIYIDKVD
+761 KNKKLKSAVYIDKVD
-776 AINPEIKLSGAKFS
+776 AINPGIKLSGAKFS

-798 KNNKKLVR
+798 KNNKKLVI
-806 NGINYY
+806 NGVDYY
-812 LISEKLSND
+812 LISEKVSND
-821 KGRLELE
+821 EGRIEWD
-828 NLNSGEEYKYLIQE
+828 NLNSGQEYKYLIQE

-853 KEILFHFKDNIAL
+853 KEILFHFKDNNVV
-866 IDNENDVKALAS
+866 IDNDKDVQALANV
-878 INGQVISIK
+878 NGQTIFIK

-902 YPFLLIGTL
+902 YPFLLIGTIL
-911 CMALSLIYS
+911 ITLSLS
-920 FNSKFSN
+920 FYFKSKALN
-927 KKK
+927 KKI

>member
-1 MNSKG
+1 M
-6 IGTKK
+6 
-11 LMSII
+11 
-16 SLIMTVI
+16 
-23 FLSILLPTNLIK
+23 
-35 AEEKSD
+35 
-41 SMSVEKVLDSEMYN
+41 
-55 KFNNEILNNKSS
+55 
-67 IKYTTDNNKGTWPV
+67 
-81 NWEYGNV
+81 
-88 SNKNKIN
+88 
-95 KSVYGKDQPLEY
+95 
-107 NEGYLTKKAYTT
+107 
-119 DEDNVFNINLKIQGK
+119 
-134 KFHGKKRDV
+134 
-143 VFLLDNSNSMRTNN
+143 VFLLDNSNSMTTNN
-157 RVGKIKTQI
+157 RAIKIKEQI
-166 KRVMDNLNNDDNTRY
+166 KNVMDKLNTNNTRY

-191 DGRYYHLIDKSI
+191 DGRYYHLIDRSI
-203 GNDQYENYKGYTS
+203 GDNQYTVYKGYTS
-216 NKCYLNFTSNIQ
+216 NQCYLNFTSNIQ
-228 EIYNKIPE
+228 EIYNKIPST
-236 NVPYERGH
+236 VPNQRNNG
-244 DYVGGTFTQEG
+244 YVGGTFTQEG
-255 LLEAKKLL
+255 LLKAIELL
-263 KNSTADEKIIIH
+263 KNSDADEKIIIH
-275 LTDGVPTYSFLIEEF
+275 LTDGLPTFSFLLKEF
-290 GGNKPTTFNYNTAYN
+290 GGNEKAIFDYNTQYN
-305 GVGVRGL
+305 GIGVRGF
-312 GVSYFFDS
+312 GTSYFFNT
-320 KYNKPYIFSREMVY
+320 KTQKPYIYSREEVY
-334 SALNRST
+334 SALNRSK
-341 NQREEIWNNGIAT
+341 NKYEAIWNNGFPT
-354 ALEAENIKRENPYI
+354 TLEAENIKNENPDI
-368 KIYTIGVELTK
+368 NIYTIGVELK
-379 DVSKWN
+379 KEVYKWTDN
-385 DANKYYNAEGTLNL
+385 RQYYNAEGTVEL
-399 PEIKDLLAKIS
+399 PEIRKFLESIS
-410 SSPEEAFINYNV
+410 SSPAEAFVNENV
-422 DDINKIIDKIIY
+422 DDIDEIINKIID

-476 EGVKVGYNEKN
+476 DGVKVGYNEKN
-487 RQIVLTGLNLGENE
+487 RQIILTGLNLGENE

-602 LQEGD
+602 LKEGD

-628 KVKNGKTIQDENE
+628 KVKNGKAIQDGNE

-732 DNTGVVTIPWDKLKN
+732 DNTGVVTIPWDKLKS

-812 LISEKLSND
+812 LISEKSSND
-821 KGRLELE
+821 KGRLEWE

>member
-11 LMSII
+11 LTSII

-41 SMSVEKVLDSEMYN
+41 SMSVEKVLNSEMYN

-67 IKYTTDNNKGTWPV
+67 INYTTDNNQGTWPV

-95 KSVYGKDQPLEY
+95 KSVYGKNQPLEC

-134 KFHGKKRDV
+134 KKQSLKKDV
-143 VFLLDNSNSMRTNN
+143 VFLLDNSNSMTTNN
-157 RVGKIKTQI
+157 RAIKIKEQI
-166 KRVMDNLNNDDNTRY
+166 KNVMDKLNTNNTRY

-191 DGRYYHLIDKSI
+191 DGRYYHLIDRSI
-203 GNDQYENYKGYTS
+203 GDNQYTVYKGYTS
-216 NKCYLNFTSNIQ
+216 NQCYLNFTSNIQ
-228 EIYNKIPE
+228 EIYNKIPAT
-236 NVPYERGH
+236 VPNQRNNG
-244 DYVGGTFTQEG
+244 YVGGTFIQEG
-255 LLEAKKLL
+255 LLKAIELL
-263 KNSTADEKIIIH
+263 KNSNADEKIIIH
-275 LTDGVPTYSFLIEEF
+275 LTDGLPTFSFLLKEF
-290 GGNKPTTFNYNTAYN
+290 GGNKKAIFDYNTNYN
-305 GVGVRGL
+305 GIGVRGL
-312 GVSYFFDS
+312 GTSYFFDT
-320 KYNKPYIFSREMVY
+320 KTQKPYIYSREEVY
-334 SALNRST
+334 SALNRSK
-341 NQREEIWNNGIAT
+341 NKYESIWNNGFPT
-354 ALEAENIKRENPYI
+354 TLEAENIKNENPDI
-368 KIYTIGVELTK
+368 NIYTIGVELK
-379 DVSKWN
+379 KEVYKW
-385 DANKYYNAEGTLNL
+385 DDYRQYYNAEGTVEL
-399 PEIKDLLAKIS
+399 PEIRKFLESIS
-410 SSPEEAFINYNV
+410 SSPAEAFVNENV
-422 DDINKIIDKIIY
+422 DDIDEIINKIID

-628 KVKNGKTIQDENE
+628 KVKNGKAIQDENE

-732 DNTGVVTIPWDKLKN
+732 DNTGVVTIPWDELKS

-761 KNKKLKSAIYIDKVD
+761 KNKKLKSAVYIDKVD
-776 AINPEIKLSGAKFS
+776 AINPGIKLSGAKFS

-806 NGINYY
+806 NGVNYY
-812 LISEKLSND
+812 LISEKVSND
-821 KGRLELE
+821 EGRIEWD
-828 NLNSGEEYKYLIQE
+828 NLNSGQEYKYLIQE

-853 KEILFHFKDNIAL
+853 KEILFHFKDNNVV
-866 IDNENDVKALAS
+866 IDNDKDVQALANV
-878 INGQVISIK
+878 NGQTIFIK

-896 SGGIGV
+896 SGGMGV
-902 YPFLLIGTL
+902 YPFLIIGTIL
-911 CMALSLIYS
+911 ITLSLS
-920 FNSKFSN
+920 FYFKSKALN
-927 KKK
+927 KKI

>member
-11 LMSII
+11 LMAII

-41 SMSVEKVLDSEMYN
+41 SMSVEKVLNSEMYN
-55 KFNNEILNNKSS
+55 KFNNEILNNESS

-95 KSVYGKDQPLEY
+95 KSVYGKNQPLEC

-134 KFHGKKRDV
+134 KKQSLKKDV
-143 VFLLDNSNSMRTNN
+143 VFLLDNSNSMTTNN
-157 RVGKIKTQI
+157 RAIKIKEQI
-166 KRVMDNLNNDDNTRY
+166 KNVMDKLNTNNTRY

-191 DGRYYHLIDKSI
+191 DGRYYHLIDRSI
-203 GNDQYENYKGYTS
+203 GDNQYTVYKGYTS
-216 NKCYLNFTSNIQ
+216 NQCYLNFTSNIQ
-228 EIYNKIPE
+228 EIYNKIPAT
-236 NVPYERGH
+236 VPNQRNNG
-244 DYVGGTFTQEG
+244 YVGGTFTQEG
-255 LLEAKKLL
+255 LLKAIELL
-263 KNSTADEKIIIH
+263 KNSNADEKIIIH
-275 LTDGVPTYSFLIEEF
+275 LTDGLPTFSFLLKEF
-290 GGNKPTTFNYNTAYN
+290 GGNKKAIFDYNTNYN
-305 GVGVRGL
+305 GIGVRGF
-312 GVSYFFDS
+312 GTSYFFDT
-320 KYNKPYIFSREMVY
+320 KTQKPYIYSREEVY
-334 SALNRST
+334 SALNRSK
-341 NQREEIWNNGIAT
+341 NKYESIWNNGFPT
-354 ALEAENIKRENPYI
+354 TLEAENIKNENPDI
-368 KIYTIGVELTK
+368 NIYTIGVELK
-379 DVSKWN
+379 KEVYKW
-385 DANKYYNAEGTLNL
+385 DDYRQYYNAEGTVEL
-399 PEIKDLLAKIS
+399 PEIRKFLESIS
-410 SSPEEAFINYNV
+410 SSPAEAFVNENV
-422 DDINKIIDKIIY
+422 DDIDEIINKIID

-511 NTSNPDFN
+511 DTSNPDFN

-628 KVKNGKTIQDENE
+628 KVKNGKAIQDENE

-732 DNTGVVTIPWDKLKN
+732 DNTGVVTIPWDELKS

-761 KNKKLKSAIYIDKVD
+761 KNKKLKSAVYIDKVD
-776 AINPEIKLSGAKFS
+776 AINPGIKLSGAKFS

-806 NGINYY
+806 NGVNYY
-812 LISEKLSND
+812 LISEKVSND
-821 KGRLELE
+821 EGRIEWD
-828 NLNSGEEYKYLIQE
+828 NLNSGQEYKYLIQE

-853 KEILFHFKDNIAL
+853 KEILFHFKDNNVV
-866 IDNENDVKALAS
+866 IDNDKDVQALANV
-878 INGQVISIK
+878 NGQTIFIK

-896 SGGIGV
+896 SGGMGV
-902 YPFLLIGTL
+902 YPFLIIGTIL
-911 CMALSLIYS
+911 ITLSLS
-920 FNSKFSN
+920 FYFKSKALN
-927 KKK
+927 KKI

>member
-11 LMSII
+11 LTSII

-41 SMSVEKVLDSEMYN
+41 SMSVEKVLNSEMYN

-67 IKYTTDNNKGTWPV
+67 INYTTDNNQGTWPV

-95 KSVYGKDQPLEY
+95 KSVYGKNQPLEC

-134 KFHGKKRDV
+134 KKQSLKKDV
-143 VFLLDNSNSMRTNN
+143 VFLLDNSNSMTTNN
-157 RVGKIKTQI
+157 RAIKIKEQI
-166 KRVMDNLNNDDNTRY
+166 KNVMDKLNTNNTRY

-191 DGRYYHLIDKSI
+191 DGRYYHLIDRSI
-203 GNDQYENYKGYTS
+203 GDNQYTVYKGYTS
-216 NKCYLNFTSNIQ
+216 NQCYLNFTSNIQ
-228 EIYNKIPE
+228 EIYNKIPAT
-236 NVPYERGH
+236 VPNQRNNG
-244 DYVGGTFTQEG
+244 YVGGTFTQEG
-255 LLEAKKLL
+255 LLKAIELL
-263 KNSTADEKIIIH
+263 KNSNADEKIIIH
-275 LTDGVPTYSFLIEEF
+275 LTDGLPTFSFLLKEF
-290 GGNKPTTFNYNTAYN
+290 GGNKKAIFDYNTNYN
-305 GVGVRGL
+305 GIGVRGL
-312 GVSYFFDS
+312 GTSYFFDT
-320 KYNKPYIFSREMVY
+320 KTQKPYIYSREEVY
-334 SALNRST
+334 SALNRSK
-341 NQREEIWNNGIAT
+341 NKYESIWNNGFPT
-354 ALEAENIKRENPYI
+354 TLEAENIKNENPDI
-368 KIYTIGVELTK
+368 NIYTIGVELK
-379 DVSKWN
+379 KEVYKW
-385 DANKYYNAEGTLNL
+385 DDYRQYYNAEGTVEL
-399 PEIKDLLAKIS
+399 PEIRKFLESIS
-410 SSPEEAFINYNV
+410 SSPAEAFVNENV
-422 DDINKIIDKIIY
+422 DDIDEIINKIID

-628 KVKNGKTIQDENE
+628 KVKNGKAIQDENE

-732 DNTGVVTIPWDKLKN
+732 DNTGVVTIPWDELKS

-761 KNKKLKSAIYIDKVD
+761 KNKKLKSAVYIDKVD
-776 AINPEIKLSGAKFS
+776 AINPGIKLSGAKFS

-806 NGINYY
+806 NGVNYY
-812 LISEKLSND
+812 LISEKVSND
-821 KGRLELE
+821 EGRIEWD
-828 NLNSGEEYKYLIQE
+828 NLNSGQEYKYLIQE

-853 KEILFHFKDNIAL
+853 KEILFHFKDNNVV
-866 IDNENDVKALAS
+866 IDNDKDVQALANV
-878 INGQVISIK
+878 NGQTIFIK

-896 SGGIGV
+896 SGGMGV
-902 YPFLLIGTL
+902 YPFLIIGTIL
-911 CMALSLIYS
+911 ITLSLS
-920 FNSKFSN
+920 FYFKSKALN
-927 KKK
+927 KKI

>member
-1 MNSKG
+1 MNSKS
-6 IGTKK
+6 IDTKK

-41 SMSVEKVLDSEMYN
+41 SMSVEKVLNSEMYN
-55 KFNNEILNNKSS
+55 KFNNEILNNESS

-95 KSVYGKDQPLEY
+95 KSVYGKNQPLEY

-134 KFHGKKRDV
+134 KNQSLKKDV
-143 VFLLDNSNSMRTNN
+143 VFLLDNSNSMTTNN
-157 RVGKIKTQI
+157 RAIKIKEQI
-166 KRVMDNLNNDDNTRY
+166 KNVMDKLNTNNTRY

-191 DGRYYHLIDKSI
+191 DGRYYHLIDRSI
-203 GNDQYENYKGYTS
+203 GDNQYTVYKGYTS
-216 NKCYLNFTSNIQ
+216 NQCYLNFTSNIQ
-228 EIYNKIPE
+228 EIYNKIPST
-236 NVPYERGH
+236 VPNQRNNPYA
-244 DYVGGTFTQEG
+244 GGTFTQEG
-255 LLEAKKLL
+255 LLKAIELL
-263 KNSTADEKIIIH
+263 KNSDADEKIIIH
-275 LTDGVPTYSFLIEEF
+275 LTDGLPTFSFLLKEF
-290 GGNKPTTFNYNTAYN
+290 GGNEKAIFDYNTQYN
-305 GVGVRGL
+305 GIGVRGF
-312 GVSYFFDS
+312 GTSYFFNT
-320 KYNKPYIFSREMVY
+320 KTQKPYIYSREEVY
-334 SALNRST
+334 SALNRSK
-341 NQREEIWNNGIAT
+341 NKYESIWNNGFPT
-354 ALEAENIKRENPYI
+354 TLEAENIKNENPDI
-368 KIYTIGVELTK
+368 NIYTIGVELK
-379 DVSKWN
+379 KEVYKW
-385 DANKYYNAEGTLNL
+385 DDYRQYYNAEGTVEL
-399 PEIKDLLAKIS
+399 PEIRKFLESIS
-410 SSPEEAFINYNV
+410 SSPAEAFVNENV
-422 DDINKIIDKIIY
+422 DDIDEIINKIID

-628 KVKNGKTIQDENE
+628 KVKNGKAIQDENE

-647 SNIPNSI
+647 SNTPNSI

-732 DNTGVVTIPWDKLKN
+732 DNTGVVTIPWDKLKS

-812 LISEKLSND
+812 LISEKSSND
-821 KGRLELE
+821 KGRLEWE

-911 CMALSLIYS
+911 CMALSLIYI
-920 FNSKFSN
+920 FNSKSLT
-927 KKK
+927 KR